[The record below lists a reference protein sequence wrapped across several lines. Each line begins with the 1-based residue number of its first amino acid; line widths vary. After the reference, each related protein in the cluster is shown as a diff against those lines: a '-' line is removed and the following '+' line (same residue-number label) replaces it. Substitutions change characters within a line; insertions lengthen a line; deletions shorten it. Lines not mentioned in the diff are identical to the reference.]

1 MSHPPDEK
9 GKKRWMGIMSF
20 FTSIFHIPLFESHRH
35 SPSGSSSEGILG
47 VPCIERLDSI
57 YLDCYCAET
66 GLEEVE
72 VLRYQK
78 AYDKRRRRFSFLR
91 DILLGRPNTTLF

>member
-1 MSHPPDEK
+1 
-9 GKKRWMGIMSF
+9 MGIMSF
-20 FTSIFHIPLFESHRH
+20 FTSIFYISLCESHHPH
-35 SPSGSSSEGILG
+35 SSGSSSEGILG
-47 VPCIERLDSI
+47 LPCVERLDSI

-78 AYDKRRRRFSFLR
+78 ANDKRRRRFSFLR